1 LAKVKRLAWAQSETR
16 REKHF
21 LRKSAEPSSLLRNDM
36 LKTRGGKTYEQ
47 PSSLR
52 NEMLL
57 TKGGETNEH
66 PSSCLLMP
74 EMLSTQGGGQTNR

>member
-1 LAKVKRLAWAQSETR
+1 MAWAQSETR

-21 LRKSAEPSSLLRNDM
+21 LRKSAKLSCL
-36 LKTRGGKTYEQ
+36 
-47 PSSLR
+47 LR

-66 PSSCLLMP
+66 PSSPRNEMLKTRGGKTNELRNEMLLTKGGETNEQPSSRLLMP
-74 EMLSTQGGGQTNR
+74 

>member
-1 LAKVKRLAWAQSETR
+1 MALAQSDTR
-16 REKHF
+16 RKKHF
-21 LRKSAEPSSLLRNDM
+21 LRKSAEPSSLLRNEM
-36 LKTRGGKTYEQ
+36 LLTKRGETNEQ

-52 NEMLL
+52 NEMLVP
-57 TKGGETNEH
+57 KGGETNEH

>member
-1 LAKVKRLAWAQSETR
+1 MAWAQSETR
-16 REKHF
+16 RKKQF
-21 LRKSAEPSSLLRNDM
+21 FRKSAKLSSLLRNEM
-36 LKTRGGKTYEQ
+36 LLTKGGETYEQ

-74 EMLSTQGGGQTNR
+74 EMLSTQGGGQTKR

>member
-1 LAKVKRLAWAQSETR
+1 
-16 REKHF
+16 
-21 LRKSAEPSSLLRNDM
+21 M

>member
-1 LAKVKRLAWAQSETR
+1 MAKVKRLAWAQSETR
-16 REKHF
+16 CEKHF

-36 LKTRGGKTYEQ
+36 LKTRGGKTNE
-47 PSSLR
+47 LR

-57 TKGGETNEH
+57 TKGGETNEQ
-66 PSSCLLMP
+66 PSSRLLMP

>member
-1 LAKVKRLAWAQSETR
+1 MAWAQSETR

-21 LRKSAEPSSLLRNDM
+21 LRKSAKLSCLLRNEM
-36 LKTRGGKTYEQ
+36 LLTKRGETNEQ

-52 NEMLL
+52 NEMLVP
-57 TKGGETNEH
+57 KGGETNEH

>member
-1 LAKVKRLAWAQSETR
+1 MAQSDVR
-16 REKHF
+16 RKIHF
-21 LRKSAEPSSLLRNDM
+21 LMKSAEPSSLLRNDM
-36 LKTRGGKTYEQ
+36 LKTRGGKTNEQ